1 VSNPANR
8 PSMSTP
14 GTAHGFVLSHFVAY
28 VAGMES
34 RQLLDIPRG
43 ERRHY
48 HDDVSIIVISFEGRI
63 WRSSV

>member
-1 VSNPANR
+1 MIRIQTGLLTNS
-8 PSMSTP
+8 
-14 GTAHGFVLSHFVAY
+14 LSLGCI
-28 VAGMES
+28 AGMES

-43 ERRHY
+43 ARRHY